1 MANETNQSVPEL
13 CRLCLTAIT
22 QAAPNL
28 LLLLDNLQFGFYIF
42 GTSPKWPLKTFEDLE
57 ELRRL

>member
-1 MANETNQSVPEL
+1 MANETNQSLPEL
-13 CRLCLTAIT
+13 CPTAISK
-22 QAAPNL
+22 AAPNL